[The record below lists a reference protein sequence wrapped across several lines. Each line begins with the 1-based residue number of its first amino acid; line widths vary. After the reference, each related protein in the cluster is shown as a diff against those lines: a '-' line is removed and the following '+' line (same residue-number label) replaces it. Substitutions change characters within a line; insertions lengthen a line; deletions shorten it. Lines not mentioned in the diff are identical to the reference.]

1 MPTIRSDYNTYTLG
15 SALSTNGIPV
25 AIPGGE
31 YMFAAFGTP
40 SGATVQ
46 LQVLLPDQA
55 TWAPV
60 SVYSGS
66 VVQATTLPYA
76 QTGIDLPACRVRLG
90 VKEGTSPNVGGYLIG
105 LM

>member
-1 MPTIRSDYNTYTLG
+1 MPTLRSDANTYTLG
-15 SALSTNGIPV
+15 TALSTNGAPV
-25 AIPGGE
+25 SIPGGE
-31 YMFAAFGTP
+31 YLFAASGTP

-46 LQVLLPDQA
+46 LQILLPDQA
-55 TWAPV
+55 TWTPV

-76 QTGIDLPACRVRLG
+76 QTGIDLPACQVRLG
-90 VKEGTSPNVGGYLIG
+90 VNGGTSPSINGYLVG